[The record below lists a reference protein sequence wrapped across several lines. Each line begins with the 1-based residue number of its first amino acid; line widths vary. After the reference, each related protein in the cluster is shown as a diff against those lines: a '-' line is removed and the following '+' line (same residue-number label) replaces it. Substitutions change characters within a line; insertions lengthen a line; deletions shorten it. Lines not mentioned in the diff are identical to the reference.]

1 MKDDVQPG
9 VASMKLSTRRPAAI
23 TSPSLARQACEQYKP
38 DAPAKGKLALAAR
51 PSLSTLSLSRTE
63 WVLMLVLGAALV
75 ACSRAEAGGVVGA
88 PSPLPLS
95 PAAGE
100 RGWGEGGGETAEW
113 RADGESPRHLA
124 SLAMP
129 VLGDQWSWHR
139 VSQAV
144 DYVLSDQKRV
154 LQLTV
159 IGTCVALYLMFRT
172 RW

>member
-1 MKDDVQPG
+1 MN
-9 VASMKLSTRRPAAI
+9 ASLLNSRPNLVPTEDRGNASRRSHGGPWELGENISTRLRW
-23 TSPSLARQACEQYKP
+23 
-38 DAPAKGKLALAAR
+38 
-51 PSLSTLSLSRTE
+51 RTE
-63 WVLMLVLGAALV
+63 WVLILVLGAALV
-75 ACSRAEAGGVVGA
+75 ACSRAEAGGVV
-88 PSPLPLS
+88 SS
-95 PAAGE
+95 
-100 RGWGEGGGETAEW
+100 WGVETAECW
-113 RADGESPRHLA
+113 ADGESPRHLA